1 MRYRPVR
8 LAAAIFT
15 ATFATLASAQANVP
29 GQTAD
34 NGFFRPAP
42 DPVLTTP
49 LPREPAPANPAARP
63 ARPTENLT
71 AEDRVQANDETV
83 ARDRAP
89 DPLKVLEWN
98 ERQMDRSEEEAAKMR
113 PPPNAPAPING
124 AFTGLTDERDRR

>member
-8 LAAAIFT
+8 LAAAVFT
-15 ATFATLASAQANVP
+15 VTFSTLASAQANVP
-29 GQTAD
+29 SQTAD

-49 LPREPAPANPAARP
+49 LPREPAPANPA

-98 ERQMDRSEEEAAKMR
+98 ERQMDRAEQEAAKMR